1 MLKAERK
8 RFLEAHLLD
17 SQNSMANRRT
27 MVTSPASGTALHRSW
42 QEKSAQRAYQQYKN
56 SQLYQQGAHGQL
68 SQSKAN
74 QDIYASPAATM
85 PAGKSK
91 RSEAAGVSPLQKIYG
106 NGYLHRTG
114 MVMHTS
120 HLKSRKQRII
130 GSGGVY
136 EAQNATVLT
145 PGSVVLGS
153 DKTFVP

>member
-1 MLKAERK
+1 MGKADRK

-17 SQNSMANRRT
+17 SQHSMANRRT
-27 MVTSPASGTALHRSW
+27 MVTSPASGSGLHQSW
-42 QEKSAQRAYQQYKN
+42 QEKSAHRAYQQYKN
-56 SQLYQQGAHGQL
+56 SQLYQQSLSGQR

-85 PAGKSK
+85 PAGNAK
-91 RSEAAGVSPLQKIYG
+91 RNDVAGVSPLQKIYG

-120 HLKSRKQRII
+120 HQKSRKQRII

-136 EAQNATVLT
+136 EA
-145 PGSVVLGS
+145 
-153 DKTFVP
+153 